1 LEIDQ
6 IGKQAQ
12 YFLGRARFTDG
23 PVLRTARRT
32 FKARESMHR
41 TAYILLLL
49 TTLFWGGNAIAGK
62 LAIGHISPM
71 LLTTAR
77 WTLAFGIITAFG
89 WKRFAKDWSTVR
101 ENLPYLIGL
110 GFIGFTLF
118 NVALYGALVYTSAIN
133 VSIEQ
138 GGMPMLIFLLNFLL
152 FRTPVAPL
160 QIVGLLM
167 SVAGIVLTASHGSP
181 VRILEL
187 DINFGDAIMVIGLV
201 TYSVYT
207 VILRYRP
214 TIHWQ
219 SLMMVMTAS
228 GAITSLPFTI
238 AEFQLGAGIV
248 PDSRGWAILAY
259 VVIFPS
265 ILSQI
270 FYIRGVEL
278 IGANRAG
285 LFINLVPI
293 FGTLLSILLLGEDFH
308 LYHGAALALVFGGI
322 WLAEHSSRLTGA
334 RSA

>member
-1 LEIDQ
+1 
-6 IGKQAQ
+6 
-12 YFLGRARFTDG
+12 
-23 PVLRTARRT
+23 
-32 FKARESMHR
+32 MHR
-41 TAYILLLL
+41 TAYVLLLL

-77 WTLAFGIITAFG
+77 WALAFVIIASFG
-89 WKRFAKDWSTVR
+89 WRRFTADWQLVR
-101 ENLPYLIGL
+101 RNLLYLIGL
-110 GFIGFTLF
+110 GFLGFTLF
-118 NVALYGALVYTSAIN
+118 NVALYGALVHTSAIN

-138 GGMPMLIFLLNFLL
+138 GGMPMLIFLLSFLF

-167 SVAGIVLTASHGSP
+167 SVAGIVITASHGSP
-181 VRILEL
+181 LRLLEL
-187 DINFGDAIMVIGLV
+187 DVNAGDAIMVLGLI

-219 SLMMVMTAS
+219 SLMMVLTAS

-238 AEFQLGAGIV
+238 AEFQLGEGIW
-248 PDSRGWAILAY
+248 PDPRGWAILAY

-270 FYIRGVEL
+270 FYIRGVEM

-293 FGTLLSILLLGEDFH
+293 FGTLLSILIVGEDFYI
-308 LYHGAALALVFGGI
+308 YHALALVLVFGGI
-322 WLAEHSSRLTGA
+322 WMAERSGAALAKR
-334 RSA
+334 RDMPR